1 VGVPV
6 DEDRK
11 LVESYFLIEGYD
23 RTRSGDLVSGV
34 EYDRRVGLALKIF
47 PLVREVIASDEGL
60 FSIDSDDDRWDD
72 LKSTLLGRR
81 FLRYIRNEYL
91 EIADNAEY
99 CLNPYFEVFS
109 SCVNRYDLLNN
120 IGLIDS
126 VWGGRVKEVVRVLNA
141 CVDDIRREVKSVAFK
156 KRLKSYRRSVTE
168 NYKELSSYVNDL
180 FDLHARMLVL
190 RVDLSYL
197 KTFRGEGGIT
207 FDDARQHRSSLLKDL
222 NKGGFGHLLGY
233 AWKLEKGERK
243 GLHYHLLLFFDGAQ
257 VRQDV
262 VLARMIGEHW
272 NTVVTEGRGSY
283 YNCNASKGNYERC
296 GIGMVSHTNVLARE
310 GIREIVLYMTKLD
323 EYFKLSVP
331 GVRCFGKSMRPKK
344 PSIHRGR
351 PRVVA

>member
-1 VGVPV
+1 V

-23 RTRSGDLVSGV
+23 RTRSGELVSGV
-34 EYDRRVGLALKIF
+34 EYDRRVGLALKIL

-60 FSIDSDDDRWDD
+60 FSIDSDDDRWDE

-91 EIADNAEY
+91 EIADNSEY

-109 SCVNRYDLLNN
+109 SCINRYDLLNN

-141 CVDDIRREVKSVAFK
+141 CVDDIRCEVRSVAFK

-168 NYKELSSYVNDL
+168 NYNELSSYVNDL
-180 FDLHARMLVL
+180 FNLHARMLVL
-190 RVDLSYL
+190 RVDLSYVEA
-197 KTFRGEGGIT
+197 FRVEGGIT
-207 FDDARQHRSSLLKDL
+207 FDDAWQHRSSLLKDL
-222 NKGGFGHLLGY
+222 NKGRFGHLLGY

-283 YNCNASKGNYERC
+283 YNCNAFKKSYERC
-296 GIGMVSHTNVLARE
+296 GLGMISHTDALARE

-331 GVRCFGKSMRPKK
+331 GVRCFGKSVRPKI
-344 PSIHRGR
+344 PHIRRGR

>member
-1 VGVPV
+1 M
-6 DEDRK
+6 
-11 LVESYFLIEGYD
+11 
-23 RTRSGDLVSGV
+23 SGV
-34 EYDRRVGLALKIF
+34 EYDRRVGLALKIL

-60 FSIDSDDDRWDD
+60 FSIDSDDDRWDE

-207 FDDARQHRSSLLKDL
+207 FDDAWQHRSSLLKDL

-344 PSIHRGR
+344 PSIRRGR

>member
-1 VGVPV
+1 M

-34 EYDRRVGLALKIF
+34 EYDRRVGLALKIL

-60 FSIDSDDDRWDD
+60 FSIDSDDDRWDE

-207 FDDARQHRSSLLKDL
+207 FDDAWQHRSSLLKDL

-344 PSIHRGR
+344 PSIRRGR